1 MQLNKVVIDGGSRI
15 PQQDGTSVIKA
26 YYTKTTLETFR

>member
-1 MQLNKVVIDGGSRI
+1 MLLNKVVIDGGSRM